1 MYFFILSQ
9 GKVKQLEENENQM
22 KLLHKLNIKW
32 KPAQANIF
40 ANDSSFYSWIYF
52 WVDVA
57 NVCRQKYCETNAW
70 NCVEMERVKVPLYSK
85 C

>member
-40 ANDSSFYSWIYF
+40 ANDSSFYS
-52 WVDVA
+52 
-57 NVCRQKYCETNAW
+57 
-70 NCVEMERVKVPLYSK
+70 
-85 C
+85 